1 MIPFIAVPL
10 IHSSGAW
17 IASTAAGGYLTG
29 TLSSTWIGA
38 FVLGNASLLSGLG
51 LVSAGGIFT
60 AASSGIAGVSST
72 TAALGSSA
80 LSAVGLGGIASSL
93 GIAPTVFLG
102 LTPVGWTIASGTTLA
117 VGGLAFYLKIN
128 VMKRINEERVK
139 GGLPEIGV
147 LELLSEI
154 KKHEHDSKL
163 EILVKLSK
171 ERLNFKVRAE
181 NDEVIINGDRF
192 SISSIRYV
200 IEENGREFLELV
212 HKIMPNKEIFEINK
226 ERTA

>member
-60 AASSGIAGVSST
+60 AASSGIA
-72 TAALGSSA
+72 
-80 LSAVGLGGIASSL
+80 SSL

-102 LTPVGWTIASGTTLA
+102 LTTVGWTIASGTTLA

-147 LELLSEI
+147 LELISEI

-212 HKIMPNKEIFEINK
+212 NKIMPNKEIFEINK